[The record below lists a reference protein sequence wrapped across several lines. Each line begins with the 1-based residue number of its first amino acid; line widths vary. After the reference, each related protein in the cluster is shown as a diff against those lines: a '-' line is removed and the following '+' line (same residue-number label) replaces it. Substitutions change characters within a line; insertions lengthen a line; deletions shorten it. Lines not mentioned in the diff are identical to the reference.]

1 MENTYKKTVAG
12 TVGAGI
18 SAVFN
23 ASGRRYYILE
33 HKTETAYHHAGES
46 QKVIVDQ
53 VELGRDAACQVRF
66 DEACETVSR
75 RHAAIVREG
84 ENWKIIPLSTTNVT
98 MVNGAPI
105 NGETILNNGDEIRL
119 SSRGPVMGFIVP
131 QGAQS
136 MVKSIGLTER
146 MNLFRKQ
153 ALRPYKTAI
162 VILAVALVLAI
173 GGLSTWN
180 ILQGQAAKKEIA
192 AAQEAAN
199 AAQNAVNVAMDELDQ
214 ANAELEKLAKNA
226 SASQAELAAARRRAA
241 EAQRAAQE
249 AQSIAAA
256 AAKNLD
262 AVREEFAERA
272 ETAAAAAQYEETV
285 VSTPAPAVEQAATFT
300 SLEECYDAVYY
311 IRMDN
316 IFIYDREN
324 ELSQDLNTEDMIGGT
339 GFLLSDGRFITAD
352 RVIEPWFYYAGDT
365 KIADGGWT
373 YRDVQY
379 CVKAGLKVV
388 AHFTAYS
395 PSGSS
400 FKFTSSDISHNR
412 VGGITETVSARTSY
426 IRHLTGE
433 RKVVIDWFSDSPASD
448 WASMAKRSLRNEIGF
463 GLEFDPS
470 YGPVAGTEVAILG
483 YPLEK
488 GFVDTHS
495 VRPVD
500 LRNNINVSTLND
512 KHVIELSSRRYKAG
526 NDGAPVLYKA
536 ENGQWTVIGILSH
549 TDSADRD
556 LVIPIG
562 NARK

>member
-84 ENWKIIPLSTTNVT
+84 ENWKIIPLSSTNVT

-162 VILAVALVLAI
+162 IILAVALVLAI

-192 AAQEAAN
+192 AAQEAAA
-199 AAQNAVNVAMDELDQ
+199 AAQTAVDAAMDELDQ
-214 ANAELEKLAKNA
+214 ANAELEKLAQNA
-226 SASQAELAAARRRAA
+226 SASQAELAAARRRAN
-241 EAQRAAQE
+241 EAQRAAQA
-249 AQSIAAA
+249 AQSAAA
-256 AAKNLD
+256 AAVQNLD

-272 ETAAAAAQYEETV
+272 EAAAAVQPEETV
-285 VSTPAPAVEQAATFT
+285 AATPAAPEQATTLT

-311 IRMDN
+311 VRMDN
-316 IFIYDREN
+316 ILIYDREN
-324 ELSQDLNTEDMIGGT
+324 ELSQNLNTEDMIGGT

-352 RVIEPWFYYAGDT
+352 RVIEPWFYYSGST

-373 YRDVQY
+373 YQDVQF

-388 AHFTAYS
+388 AHFTAFS
-395 PSGSS
+395 PSGSN
-400 FKFTSSDISHNR
+400 FKFTSSDITHNR
-412 VGGITETVSARTSY
+412 VGGVAETVSARTAY

-433 RKVVIDWFSDSPASD
+433 RNVKIDWFSDSPASD

-470 YGPVAGTEVAILG
+470 YAPVAGTEVAILG

-500 LRNNINVSTLND
+500 LRNNVNVSTLND
-512 KHVIELSSRRYKAG
+512 KNVIELSSRRYKAG